1 MSEGHRI
8 IPISPASF
16 RRRAARLPEKDQQ
29 GASQVATTEGIASFA
44 ESTYTPPL
52 DQRGRP
58 LRDLRISVIDQC
70 NFRCGYCMPKEVF
83 HKDYVFL
90 SRDELLSFEEIVRLA
105 RVFVGLGVEKLRITG
120 GEPLLR
126 KGLEELIKELSALKT
141 HADQPVEIALTTN
154 GVLLAQK
161 AKALRDAGLDRI
173 TVSLDALDPAL
184 FRQMSGI
191 EDSAPA
197 TVLAGI
203 DAAQAAGLKVKVNM
217 VVQKGVNEGE
227 ILPMARLFREL
238 GHTVRFIEFM
248 DVGNSNDWS
257 QDQVVASSAVIAQIN
272 AHFPVLPVGRTTPN
286 EVSERWRYNDRPVE
300 IGVISSVSK
309 PFCGHCSRARISSE
323 GLLYTCLFASSG
335 FDLRQAVRTET
346 DDQILAR
353 IIHGIW
359 TQREDRY
366 SELRESLMAQKKN
379 RPQTRAK
386 IEMSY
391 IGG

>member
-8 IPISPASF
+8 IPISPTSF
-16 RRRAARLPEKDQQ
+16 RRRAALLPESTPHGTAEPLAAHGPGAFDTPTDAAPRDQ
-29 GASQVATTEGIASFA
+29 
-44 ESTYTPPL
+44 L
-52 DQRGRP
+52 GRP

-83 HKDYVFL
+83 HKDYAFL
-90 SRDELLSFEEIVRLA
+90 SREELLSFAEIVRLA

-126 KGLEELIKELSALKT
+126 KGLEDLIKELSTLRT
-141 HADQPVEIALTTN
+141 REDQPVEIALTTN

-161 AKALRDAGLDRI
+161 AQALRDAGLDRV
-173 TVSLDALDPAL
+173 TVSLDALDPVL

-191 EDSAPA
+191 EGSDPEA
-197 TVLAGI
+197 VLAGI
-203 DAAQAAGLKVKVNM
+203 DAAAAAGLRVKVNM

-227 ILPMARLFREL
+227 ILPMATLFRDL
-238 GHTVRFIEFM
+238 GHTVRSIEFM

-257 QDQVVASSAVIAQIN
+257 RDQVVASRAVIDQIHAQ
-272 AHFPVLPVGRTTPN
+272 FPLSPVGRATPN

-323 GLLYTCLFASSG
+323 GLLYTCLFATSG
-335 FDLRQAVRTET
+335 FDLREAVRTEPNDAVLT
-346 DDQILAR
+346 R
-353 IIHGIW
+353 IIHNIW

-366 SELRESLMAQKKN
+366 SELRESLIAQKKN

>member
-16 RRRAARLPEKDQQ
+16 RRRAALLPEEPSQNAFSVDTVHGTAS
-29 GASQVATTEGIASFA
+29 GAVPP
-44 ESTYTPPL
+44 YTPPI

-90 SRDELLSFEEIVRLA
+90 SRDELLSFEEIIRLA

-126 KGLEELIKELSALKT
+126 KGLEDLIKELSRLRT
-141 HADQPVEIALTTN
+141 HANQPVEIALTTN

-173 TVSLDALDPAL
+173 TVSLDALDHAL

-191 EDSAPA
+191 EGSSPS
-197 TVLAGI
+197 TVLEGI
-203 DAAQAAGLKVKVNM
+203 DAAQAVGLRVKVNM

-227 ILPMARLFREL
+227 ILPMARLFRDL

-257 QDQVVASSAVIAQIN
+257 QDQVVPSSAVVAQIHE
-272 AHFPVLPVGRTTPN
+272 HFPVSAVGRATPN

-300 IGVISSVSK
+300 IGVISSVTK
-309 PFCGHCSRARISSE
+309 PFCGQCSRARISSE

-335 FDLRQAVRTET
+335 FDLREAVRTEPN
-346 DDQILAR
+346 DQILAR

-366 SELRESLMAQKKN
+366 SELRESLMTQKKN

>member
-16 RRRAARLPEKDQQ
+16 RRRAALLPENPPQE
-29 GASQVATTEGIASFA
+29 AAQVVAAEGTSSCATPAN
-44 ESTYTPPL
+44 TPPL
-52 DQRGRP
+52 DHRGRP

-90 SRDELLSFEEIVRLA
+90 SRDELLSFAEIVRLA

-126 KGLEELIKELSALKT
+126 KGLEDLIRDLSTLRT
-141 HADQPVEIALTTN
+141 LADQPVEIALTTN

-191 EDSAPA
+191 EGCSPS
-197 TVLAGI
+197 TVLEGI

-227 ILPMARLFREL
+227 ILPMARLFRDL

-257 QDQVVASSAVIAQIN
+257 QDQVVASSAVIAQIH
-272 AHFPVLPVGRTTPN
+272 AHFPVSPVGRATPN

-335 FDLRQAVRTET
+335 FDLRQAVRTEP
-346 DDQILAR
+346 DDQILRR

-366 SELRESLMAQKKN
+366 SELRESLIAQKKN

>member
-1 MSEGHRI
+1 
-8 IPISPASF
+8 
-16 RRRAARLPEKDQQ
+16 
-29 GASQVATTEGIASFA
+29 
-44 ESTYTPPL
+44 
-52 DQRGRP
+52 
-58 LRDLRISVIDQC
+58 
-70 NFRCGYCMPKEVF
+70 
-83 HKDYVFL
+83 
-90 SRDELLSFEEIVRLA
+90 
-105 RVFVGLGVEKLRITG
+105 
-120 GEPLLR
+120 
-126 KGLEELIKELSALKT
+126 
-141 HADQPVEIALTTN
+141 TN

-161 AKALRDAGLDRI
+161 AQALRDAGLDRV

-191 EDSAPA
+191 EASDPEA
-197 TVLAGI
+197 VLAGI
-203 DAAQAAGLKVKVNM
+203 DAAAAAGLRVKVNM

-227 ILPMARLFREL
+227 ILPMATLFRDL

-257 QDQVVASSAVIAQIN
+257 RDQVVASRAVIDQIH
-272 AHFPVLPVGRTTPN
+272 AEFPLSPVGRATPN

-323 GLLYTCLFASSG
+323 GLLYTCLFATSG
-335 FDLRQAVRTET
+335 FDLREAVRTESNDAVLT
-346 DDQILAR
+346 R
-353 IIHGIW
+353 IIHNIW

-366 SELRESLMAQKKN
+366 SELRESLIAQKKN